1 MAAWPHQIHLR
12 SGHTLSHCAASD
24 PHTGLWSPD
33 VSDQSRGAKTETDF
47 VMTHP
52 DNKNIKQ
59 QKHNTHFHL
68 LTVLRAI
75 FAIFACCI
83 DGQAYLVKNVQ
94 LLRHGKYLIPPP
106 NLDIYLFR
114 RKKASNI

>member
-83 DGQAYLVKNVQ
+83 DGQAGLAKNVQ
-94 LLRHGKYLIPPP
+94 LIRHGKYLISP
-106 NLDIYLFR
+106 LHFKYL
-114 RKKASNI
+114 

>member
-1 MAAWPHQIHLR
+1 MAAWPHQIHL
-12 SGHTLSHCAASD
+12 SDPVIHCHIAASY
-24 PHTGLWSPD
+24 PHTELWSPD
-33 VSDQSRGAKTETDF
+33 VSDQGRGAKTETDF

-59 QKHNTHFHL
+59 QKHKTHFHL

-83 DGQAYLVKNVQ
+83 DGQAGLAKNVQ
-94 LLRHGKYLIPPP
+94 LIRHGKYLISP
-106 NLDIYLFR
+106 LQFRYL
-114 RKKASNI
+114 

>member
-1 MAAWPHQIHLR
+1 MAAWPHQIHL
-12 SGHTLSHCAASD
+12 SD
-24 PHTGLWSPD
+24 PVIHCHICVPGQLAVTPTRSPD
-33 VSDQSRGAKTETDF
+33 LSDRSHGEKTETDF

-59 QKHNTHFHL
+59 QKHKTHFHL

-83 DGQAYLVKNVQ
+83 DGQAGLAKNVQ
-94 LLRHGKYLIPPP
+94 LIRHGKYLISP
-106 NLDIYLFR
+106 LQFRYL
-114 RKKASNI
+114 

>member
-24 PHTGLWSPD
+24 PSDPHTETWSPD
-33 VSDQSRGAKTETDF
+33 ESDQSRGAKTETDF

-59 QKHNTHFHL
+59 QKHNTHVHL

-75 FAIFACCI
+75 FAIFAIFACCI
-83 DGQAYLVKNVQ
+83 DGQAGLAKNVQ
-94 LLRHGKYLIPPP
+94 LIRHGKYFISPLQFK
-106 NLDIYLFR
+106 YL
-114 RKKASNI
+114 